1 MPETIEHIRNIGIMA
16 HIDAGKTTTT
26 ERILY
31 YTGVNYKLGEVHDGT
46 ATMDWMIQ
54 EQERG
59 ITITSA
65 ATTVYW
71 NYRKQKYR
79 INIIDTPGHI
89 DFTVEVQRSLRV
101 LDGAIAI
108 FCAVGGVEPQSETV
122 WKQADRYRVP
132 RICYV
137 NKMDR
142 VGADFFGVL
151 DQIRSKLGAKPI
163 PVQIPIGAEDDFR
176 GIIDLIS
183 GKAYTWDEDSLGMS
197 FREIPVPDDLK
208 PTLNEYRMQ
217 LIEGTAEESDE
228 LLARFLQNPDSITE
242 DDMVAALRK
251 ATIDN
256 RITPVMCGA
265 SFKNNGVQLLIDNIV
280 RFLPSPCDIPAIK
293 GINPFTGKEEERHP
307 DPQEPFTA
315 LAFKIATDPF
325 VGRIT
330 FFRVYSGKLDAGS
343 QVLNTTTEK
352 KERIMRLMLMH
363 ANKQNP
369 LKSIEAG
376 EIGVA
381 VGLKEVSTGDTLCD
395 PKHPL
400 VLESMSFP
408 EPVINMAV
416 EPKTQEDV
424 DKLFQAL
431 RKLSEEDPTFQ
442 VRVDDDTGQTLI
454 SGMGEL
460 HLEILCDRLKREF
473 NVECNR
479 GTPQVAYK
487 EAILNTVIH
496 RETYKR
502 QSGGKGRYAEL
513 MIEVAP
519 AEKRVKGLEFINDL
533 RGGAIP
539 REFIPSVEK
548 GLKGAMMNGPLIG
561 FPMESIRVRLLDGS
575 AHPVDSDGLAFE
587 IAAGLAFREACRKA
601 HGVLLEPIMR
611 FEIVTPSEFMG
622 EVTADLNKRRG
633 QVEEVESRI
642 GNQVIHG
649 KVPLAEMFGYVTTLR
664 SLTSGRATSMLEF
677 SHYQPTPPSIMEE
690 ILFKLRGY
698 VHLYN

>member
-31 YTGVNYKLGEVHDGT
+31 YTGVNYKLGEVHEGT

-265 SFKNNGVQLLIDNIV
+265 SFKNKGVQLLIDNIV

-330 FFRVYSGKLDAGS
+330 FFRVYSGKLNAGS

-416 EPKTQEDV
+416 EPKTQEDI

-698 VHLYN
+698 VPLYN

>member
-1 MPETIEHIRNIGIMA
+1 MA

-265 SFKNNGVQLLIDNIV
+265 SFKNKGVQLLIDNIV

-293 GINPFTGKEEERHP
+293 GINPFTGKEEERYP
-307 DPQEPFTA
+307 VPQEPFTA

-698 VHLYN
+698 VPLYN

>member
-1 MPETIEHIRNIGIMA
+1 
-16 HIDAGKTTTT
+16 
-26 ERILY
+26 
-31 YTGVNYKLGEVHDGT
+31 
-46 ATMDWMIQ
+46 
-54 EQERG
+54 
-59 ITITSA
+59 
-65 ATTVYW
+65 
-71 NYRKQKYR
+71 
-79 INIIDTPGHI
+79 
-89 DFTVEVQRSLRV
+89 
-101 LDGAIAI
+101 
-108 FCAVGGVEPQSETV
+108 
-122 WKQADRYRVP
+122 
-132 RICYV
+132 
-137 NKMDR
+137 
-142 VGADFFGVL
+142 
-151 DQIRSKLGAKPI
+151 
-163 PVQIPIGAEDDFR
+163 
-176 GIIDLIS
+176 
-183 GKAYTWDEDSLGMS
+183 
-197 FREIPVPDDLK
+197 
-208 PTLNEYRMQ
+208 MQ

-265 SFKNNGVQLLIDNIV
+265 SFKNKGVQLLIDNIV

-698 VHLYN
+698 VPLYN